1 MFCPILSV
9 RGRLLRPAPF
19 RSAANRHGTQPFAG
33 ARPRCARSHAWLVVR
48 AVRSAY
54 ASQEAHTKVVSRR
67 DTRVN
72 VPYDWLVSASISR
85 STERTVVQ
93 SMCRCNS
100 GSLATPQHTRSALQD
115 TGILQEASLALG
127 NAKRHFVLRETSCAC
142 RAGIGARTHVSI

>member
-1 MFCPILSV
+1 MSDHSISARIRGLPRIRASQESLSLIHIPIWICTQRLQGLS
-9 RGRLLRPAPF
+9 
-19 RSAANRHGTQPFAG
+19 
-33 ARPRCARSHAWLVVR
+33 
-48 AVRSAY
+48 VRSAY

-93 SMCRCNS
+93 SMCRWNS

-115 TGILQEASLALG
+115 TGILKEASLALG

-142 RAGIGARTHVSI
+142 RAGIGTGTHVSI